1 MASEAVKGLEM
12 SRNTLDR
19 EGGICYARLY
29 IEYKVEHVRYRRCRP
44 CLALLRKA
52 HVMEDMVPRTDHT
65 AYTEQELALA
75 EGFKVE
81 PSLIRA
87 LRDVAE
93 RIRETNVSNWS
104 NPLVG

>member
-1 MASEAVKGLEM
+1 M
-12 SRNTLDR
+12 SRNALDSR
-19 EGGICYARLY
+19 GEICYGKAY

-44 CLALLRKA
+44 CLTILRKA
-52 HVMEDMVPRTDHT
+52 HVMEDMVPRTNHT
-65 AYTEQELALA
+65 PYTEQELALA
-75 EGFKVE
+75 EGLRVE

>member
-1 MASEAVKGLEM
+1 
-12 SRNTLDR
+12 
-19 EGGICYARLY
+19 
-29 IEYKVEHVRYRRCRP
+29 
-44 CLALLRKA
+44 
-52 HVMEDMVPRTDHT
+52 MEDMVPETNHT

-75 EGFKVE
+75 EGLRVE

-93 RIRETNVSNWS
+93 RVRETNVSRWS